1 MAKGNNMRID
11 CAGTPTLI
19 AILLCGLLAGC
30 IGGVGNTHVYY
41 LIDPVADAAPNQ
53 PAERPLA
60 IEIQDLHI
68 PQYLEK
74 FQIATRDENNRL
86 KYAEYKQ
93 WGENLRKNLTRTL
106 ARNLE
111 AMLGTQDVGT
121 PQNRSMSA
129 PDYRLHVHI
138 EQFERDRDARVRL
151 IARWQLSRSSG
162 AEVPEMHNANLMSE
176 LEIDAADYDALVAEM
191 QSLYGELCRRIAESI
206 RAHESGE

>member
-1 MAKGNNMRID
+1 MRTD
-11 CAGTPTLI
+11 STMTLTRL
-19 AILLCGLLAGC
+19 AILLCGFLAGC

-41 LIDPVADAAPNQ
+41 LIDPVADAVPVRQ
-53 PAERPLA
+53 DDRPLA
-60 IEIQDLHI
+60 IEIQDLHL

-74 FQIATRDENNRL
+74 FQIATRDESNRL

-106 ARNLE
+106 ARNLQ

-151 IARWQLSRSSG
+151 IARWQLSLSG
-162 AEVPEMHNANLMSE
+162 AAEVAEMHNANLMSD
-176 LEIDAADYDALVAEM
+176 LEIGAADYDALVGEM
-191 QSLYGELCRRIAESI
+191 QTLYGELCRQIAASI
-206 RAHESGE
+206 GAHETGE